1 MTEPKAYYSIGIAGL
16 PNPVRTMISGKAYAI
31 NVQQASAASACFDSS
46 IAAALDAQ
54 RRAIAVIR
62 TPAAEFL
69 KRLGRL
75 GINTAEVIQQNRLLI
90 LQKSD
95 RQGEKLLRHGAR
107 HFTDELDY
115 FSASRESLFAVENA
129 EDLFTLDDPH
139 LAGEQAKIYQEWYQS
154 TRATAL
160 LFFSI
165 ARINGPQIA
174 ALRTLSD
181 VFAGLVEFGQAGIQ
195 LSWRVNH
202 WQSPFASLSH
212 REYAIGFD
220 SQGTRLVAA
229 GYQLE
234 GLDVQIRHAPDQDRI
249 ITTEAVVQGER
260 GIPTNWRIVD
270 DLDALLEAAEGS
282 VAATCLIDFV
292 NGDKLHLLA
301 RAVHHLRQ
309 KHGPGLRIIIRERK
323 LRLRYSDELLLLRLG
338 ANSVVYAEVN
348 FSRFISLIDSLR
360 DQIYTGTVPN
370 HFEDAVHAAMPP
382 PHIGYLNPQAFCDMV
397 RDTLAQSARIGIE
410 STLAYLCLLPEIAH
424 VDALRL
430 LKIKRQG
437 DLFTADH
444 RGIWIFLYACRE
456 PDADATLE
464 RLYAHPLTQAF
475 EGQIRYF
482 SSVSIQAAIDRLEGS
497 LYTTPVADFTAQ
509 LEQPSSLGKSALR
522 RPDEWVI
529 DDSKPVVLGQINL
542 QQKEQPAPDRQVSR
556 AHLQLANPGQPR

>member
-1 MTEPKAYYSIGIAGL
+1 MVP
-16 PNPVRTMISGKAYAI
+16 GKAYAI
-31 NVQQASAASACFDSS
+31 NVQQARAATACFDSS
-46 IAAALDAQ
+46 IAEALANQ
-54 RRAIAVIR
+54 RKAMAVIR
-62 TPAAEFL
+62 SPATEFL
-69 KRLGRL
+69 QRLEQL
-75 GINTAEVIQQNRLLI
+75 GINTGEALQQNRLLI

-95 RQGEKLLRHGAR
+95 RHNEKLLRHGAR

-115 FSASRESLFAVENA
+115 YNAPQDSLFAVENA
-129 EDLFTLDDPH
+129 EDLFTLDDPR
-139 LAGEQAKIYQEWYQS
+139 LASEQARIYQEWYHS
-154 TRATAL
+154 TRTTAL

-165 ARINGPQIA
+165 SKIHSSQIA

-181 VFAGLVEFGQAGIQ
+181 VFAGLAEFGQAGIQ

-212 REYAIGFD
+212 REYAVSFD
-220 SQGTRLVAA
+220 TQRTRLVAA

-234 GLDVQIRHAPDQDRI
+234 GLDAQIKHAPDQDRV

-260 GIPTNWRIVD
+260 GVPADWRIVT
-270 DLDALLEAAEGS
+270 DLDALLEAAEGA

-301 RAVHHLRQ
+301 RAVHQLRQ

-338 ANSVVYAEVN
+338 ANTVVYAEVN

-360 DQIYTGTVPN
+360 DQIYTGTVPD

-382 PHIGYLNPQAFCDMV
+382 PHMGYLNPLAFCSMV
-397 RDTLAQSARIGIE
+397 RDNLAQSARIGIE
-410 STLAYLCLLPEIAH
+410 STLACLYLLPEIAH
-424 VDALRL
+424 VDALRSIN
-430 LKIKRQG
+430 IKRQG

-464 RLYAHPLTQAF
+464 RLHAHPLAQTF

-482 SSVSIQAAIDRLEGS
+482 SSVSIQTAIDQLETS
-497 LYTTPVADFTAQ
+497 LYTTPMADFTTQ
-509 LEQPSSLGKSALR
+509 LDSSPRPSKSA
-522 RPDEWVI
+522 PKNSSEIVI
-529 DDSKPVVLGQINL
+529 DDSKPAVLGQIDL
-542 QQKEQPAPDRQVSR
+542 QEKPYTASDRHVTR
-556 AHLQLANPGQPR
+556 TLLQLDNSHQSQ

>member
-1 MTEPKAYYSIGIAGL
+1 MTAPKAYYSIGIAGL
-16 PNPVRTMISGKAYAI
+16 PNPVRTMVPGKAYAV
-31 NVQQASAASACFDSS
+31 NVQQANAATACFDSS
-46 IAAALDAQ
+46 IAAALGAQ
-54 RRAIAVIR
+54 RHAIAVLR
-62 TPAAEFL
+62 SPAAEFL
-69 KRLGRL
+69 QRLEKIGV
-75 GINTAEVIQQNRLLI
+75 NTADALQQNRLLV

-95 RQGEKLLRHGAR
+95 RQSEKLLRHGAR

-115 FSASRESLFAVENA
+115 FNASRESLLMVESA
-129 EDLFTLDDPH
+129 EDLFSLDAPR
-139 LAGEQAKIYQEWYQS
+139 LAVEQARIYQEWYQS
-154 TRATAL
+154 TQATAL

-165 ARINGPQIA
+165 AKIQGPQIA
-174 ALRTLSD
+174 VLRALSD

-202 WQSPFASLSH
+202 WQSPYASLSH
-212 REYAIGFD
+212 REYAVGFD
-220 SQGTRLVAA
+220 PQGTRLVAA

-234 GLDVQIRHAPDQDRI
+234 GLDVQIRHAPDQDRV

-260 GIPTNWRIVD
+260 GVPANWRIVG
-270 DLDALLEAAEGS
+270 DLDSLLEAAEGS

-309 KHGPGLRIIIRERK
+309 KHDPGLRIIVRERK

-360 DQIYTGTVPN
+360 DQVYTGTVPN

-397 RDTLAQSARIGIE
+397 RDNLAQSARIGIE
-410 STLAYLCLLPEIAH
+410 STLAYLYLLPEIAH
-424 VDALRL
+424 IDALGL
-430 LKIKRQG
+430 LRIKRQG

-464 RLYAHPLTQAF
+464 RLYAHPLAQTF
-475 EGQIRYF
+475 EGQVRYF
-482 SSVSIQAAIDRLEGS
+482 SPVSIQAAIDQLEGS
-497 LYTTPVADFTAQ
+497 LYTTPAADFTTQ
-509 LEQPSSLGKSALR
+509 LERPSASGKSRL
-522 RPDEWVI
+522 PQPGELLI
-529 DDSKPVVLGQINL
+529 DDSTPVVLGQISFQEKSNA
-542 QQKEQPAPDRQVSR
+542 APNRQVSR
-556 AHLQLANPGQPR
+556 TPLHLVNPNQPR

>member
-1 MTEPKAYYSIGIAGL
+1 MASKTYFSIGIVGL
-16 PNPVRTMISGKAYAI
+16 PNPVRAMVPGKAYAV
-31 NVQQASAASACFDSS
+31 NVQHAHTAMACFIST
-46 IAAALDAQ
+46 IAEALGNQ
-54 RRAIAVIR
+54 RAAIAVLR
-62 TPAAEFL
+62 SPATEFL
-69 KRLGRL
+69 QRL
-75 GINTAEVIQQNRLLI
+75 EQQGVDTEKALQQDRLLI

-95 RQGEKLLRHGAR
+95 QHSEKLLRHGAR

-115 FSASRESLFAVENA
+115 FNASKDSLLLVENA
-129 EDLFTLDDPH
+129 EDLFTLADPR
-139 LAGEQAKIYQEWYQS
+139 LAGEQAKIYQQWYQS
-154 TRATAL
+154 TGATAL

-165 ARINGPQIA
+165 AKIHGSQIA

-181 VFAGLVEFGQAGIQ
+181 AFAGLAEFGQSGIQ
-195 LSWRVNH
+195 FSWRVNH
-202 WQSPFASLSH
+202 WQSPFSSLSH
-212 REYAIGFD
+212 REYAVSFD
-220 SQGTRLVAA
+220 AQGTRLIAA

-234 GLDVQIRHAPDQDRI
+234 GLDAQIRHAPDQERV

-260 GIPTNWRIVD
+260 GVPAKWRIVN

-338 ANSVVYAEVN
+338 ANTVVYAEVN

-360 DQIYTGTVPN
+360 DQIYTGTVPD

-382 PHIGYLNPQAFCDMV
+382 PHMGYLNPQTFCGMV
-397 RDTLAQSARIGIE
+397 RDNLAQSARIGIE
-410 STLAYLCLLPEIAH
+410 STLACLYLLPEISH
-424 VDALRL
+424 VDALRSF
-430 LKIKRQG
+430 KIKRQG

-456 PDADATLE
+456 PDVDATLE
-464 RLYAHPLTQAF
+464 RLHAHPLAQTF

-482 SSVSIQAAIDRLEGS
+482 SSVSIQAAIDQLEGS
-497 LYTTPVADFTAQ
+497 LYTMPMSDFTAQ
-509 LEQPSSLGKSALR
+509 LENTPALGKSTQKHPSEL
-522 RPDEWVI
+522 VI
-529 DDSKPVVLGQINL
+529 DDPKSTVLGQINF
-542 QQKEQPAPDRQVSR
+542 QDKAPTTTDRHVSR
-556 AHLQLANPGQPR
+556 TLLPLTNSV